1 MKNEEEEDDDD
12 DDSIATPLFVVVV
25 AFIIVIGFGTN
36 NGLGREMYKDEEE
49 DEEKPWLGRLRQAA
63 SSKSRMSIPYP
74 LYHNI
79 IMIVCRAGVGP
90 LRLRRE
96 CCVAAVEVFIAEDLY
111 TKEREKSSSAVHRPL
126 TLISIWMPPPEATSL

>member
-36 NGLGREMYKDEEE
+36 NGLGREVYKEEEE
-49 DEEKPWLGRLRQAA
+49 DEEKPWVGRLRQAA
-63 SSKSRMSIPYP
+63 SSRSRMSIPYP

-79 IMIVCRAGVGP
+79 IIVMIVCRAGVGVGP
-90 LRLRRE
+90 LRRE
-96 CCVAAVEVFIAEDLY
+96 CCCVAAAVEVFIAEVFVY
-111 TKEREKSSSAVHRPL
+111 
-126 TLISIWMPPPEATSL
+126 